1 MRNLRQLI
9 QGGVVR
15 LAKNQGK
22 LLMVRLFFAAGAAG
36 VIGAINAVIFSHR
49 DGEFG
54 QTSLA
59 VAGACLVGAA
69 VFTGLA
75 IDGYREVRRGVR
87 RLRTFKALTLWTLG
101 LVLVGLTF
109 TTWLV
114 FPGHWPSWASLL
126 LTFTTLT
133 CSIIILLRLR
143 SKDPDRR
150 GRLETE
156 GCFLDDEG
164 AEYPDDRWDLD
175 HFWTMRSVTCPAE
188 STHVVPTGYN
198 NDLPGQ
204 A

>member
-101 LVLVGLTF
+101 LVLVGLTL

-114 FPGHWPSWASLL
+114 FPGHWPSWASLS
-126 LTFTTLT
+126 LTAVALAYLVAV
-133 CSIIILLRLR
+133 ILGLRRTGLEPR
-143 SKDPDRR
+143 GIETPD
-150 GRLETE
+150 GYLLETE
-156 GCFLDDEG
+156 VE
-164 AEYPDDRWDLD
+164 EYPDDHW
-175 HFWTMRSVTCPAE
+175 E
-188 STHVVPTGYN
+188 
-198 NDLPGQ
+198 
-204 A
+204 